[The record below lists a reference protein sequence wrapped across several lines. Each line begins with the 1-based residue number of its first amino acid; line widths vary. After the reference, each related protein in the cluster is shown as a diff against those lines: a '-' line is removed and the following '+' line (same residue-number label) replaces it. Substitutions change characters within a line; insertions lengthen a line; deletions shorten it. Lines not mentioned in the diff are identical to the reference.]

1 MADSNPNPKS
11 NLNRATH
18 PPSVIGS
25 SSSERTMWWLA
36 KRRGGTAWPRLLVF
50 LGAVLLMGKMGAQT
64 EVS

>member
-1 MADSNPNPKS
+1 
-11 NLNRATH
+11 
-18 PPSVIGS
+18 
-25 SSSERTMWWLA
+25 MWWLA